1 MHIPEPSRAGAAG
14 SHKPFPSQQMGRA
27 QGSSATR
34 RHHGSELAWGGVSAP
49 LASTPWLWEH
59 TEGPPASE
67 HPQDMAERSG
77 NAEAELGGPILQP
90 PHCPSPFLLGSYTPT
105 GQLRFKRHFNFLG

>member
-77 NAEAELGGPILQP
+77 NAEAELGGPSCS
-90 PHCPSPFLLGSYTPT
+90 PHTAPALSFWDPTPQQGS
-105 GQLRFKRHFNFLG
+105 